1 MTKKE
6 EQYGEI
12 VKLFSLALNQY
23 RLYSENHPTVQMAV
37 RNLFS
42 VFKGA
47 LKSDGVVNLLSAGD
61 HLSVNNVSLDKKTT
75 GVASLLNEWGR
86 RQIEVVT
93 FEPGLGDGEI
103 ESFLKLLALP
113 VRSREEVGGFKKKFA
128 EARFRHI
135 RLGSARFQVVREEEK
150 VIGREEIGPGLGK
163 GEESGGKEGLGEGG
177 GLGKG
182 RGLGGKEGPGGKEGF
197 GVGGGL
203 GGLGEGEGSLEL
215 EEEIDVGAIPG
226 RLPRIGRMEEAIERF
241 LKGGGGEIAFD
252 AQRLAGELETNP
264 REVALQMVRRA
275 QSPEELRGIVKR
287 MGEFLQERL
296 AQSFLLQGMDFS
308 QPISRLATEFMGIM
322 EGPEAR
328 GDFKPLSGEL
338 VEILE
343 RSADGVRVELIA
355 RAFRETGADPERL
368 LEMIAKFLPG
378 KEVRGRILEALK
390 KRLGGLGVGAEEIT
404 RLFAAQE
411 LGELRE
417 RVTVLEREK
426 VRVLAEKVRID
437 AIIRNMGEGLVVVD
451 NEGKIQLM
459 NPAAEKLLGIEP
471 EKGRGSPIVG
481 LLKAEHLLAVAKGPL
496 RDQVDRI
503 TKEIEVKSVS
513 DDTRRILQAS
523 SAVIENEEGNTV
535 GMVSVLSDIT
545 RQKEIEEMKS
555 AFVAH
560 VSHELRTPL
569 FAIEQS
575 LALLIEKESGESNPE
590 REQFLSIAHRNIV
603 RLSRLVND
611 LLDMAKLEA
620 GQMRLNKISF
630 KICDL
635 VHHGVETLRG
645 WMGSMELTMAERY
658 PENDIEVEADPDRL
672 TQVVTNLVG
681 NAIKFTPSGG
691 KITVEVDPHYI
702 APEISEEPC
711 IVISVQ
717 DTGVGIAEKDQKRI
731 FEKFEQ
737 ASVARRQGV
746 SSSGLGLT
754 IAKEI
759 VELHGG
765 KIWVESKPGEG
776 SRFVFVFPR
785 RSNGG
790 VGR

>member
-1 MTKKE
+1 VTKKE

-42 VFKGA
+42 AVKGA

-61 HLSVNNVSLDKKTT
+61 HLLVNNVSLDKKTT
-75 GVASLLNEWGR
+75 GVAPLLNEWGR

-135 RLGSARFQVVREEEK
+135 QLGSARFQVVGEEEK
-150 VIGREEIGPGLGK
+150 VVGREEIGPGLGK
-163 GEESGGKEGLGEGG
+163 GEESGGKEGLGE
-177 GLGKG
+177 
-182 RGLGGKEGPGGKEGF
+182 
-197 GVGGGL
+197 
-203 GGLGEGEGSLEL
+203 L
-215 EEEIDVGAIPG
+215 EEEIGVGAIPG

-426 VRVLAEKVRID
+426 VLVLAEKVRID
-437 AIIRNMGEGLVVVD
+437 TIIRNMGEGLVVVD
-451 NEGKIQLM
+451 NDGKIQLL
-459 NPAAEKLLGIEP
+459 NPAAEKLLGLDLGES
-471 EKGRGSPIVG
+471 KGVPIAQ
-481 LLKAEHLLAVAKGPL
+481 LLKAEHLLALAKGPL
-496 RDQVDRI
+496 RDPPDHV
-503 TKEIEVKSVS
+503 TKEIELKSV
-513 DDTRRILQAS
+513 DDHTRRVLQAS
-523 SAVIENEEGNTV
+523 SAVIENEAGNTV

-645 WMGSMELTMAERY
+645 WVGSMELTMAERY

-717 DTGVGIAEKDQKRI
+717 DTGVGIAEEDQKRI
-731 FEKFEQ
+731 FERFEQ

-746 SSSGLGLT
+746 SSTGLGLA

>member
-42 VFKGA
+42 VVKGA

-61 HLSVNNVSLDKKTT
+61 HLLVNNVSLDKKTT
-75 GVASLLNEWGR
+75 GVAPLLNEWGR

-135 RLGSARFQVVREEEK
+135 QLGSTRFQVVGEEEK
-150 VIGREEIGPGLGK
+150 VVGREEIGPGLGK
-163 GEESGGKEGLGEGG
+163 GEESGGKEGLGE
-177 GLGKG
+177 
-182 RGLGGKEGPGGKEGF
+182 
-197 GVGGGL
+197 
-203 GGLGEGEGSLEL
+203 L
-215 EEEIDVGAIPG
+215 EEEIGVGAIPG

-426 VRVLAEKVRID
+426 VLVLAEKVRID
-437 AIIRNMGEGLVVVD
+437 TIIRNMGEGLVVVD
-451 NEGKIQLM
+451 NDGKIQLL
-459 NPAAEKLLGIEP
+459 NPAAEKLLGLDLGES
-471 EKGRGSPIVG
+471 KGVPIAQ
-481 LLKAEHLLAVAKGPL
+481 LLKAEHLLALAKGPL
-496 RDQVDRI
+496 RDPPDHV
-503 TKEIEVKSVS
+503 TKEIELKSV
-513 DDTRRILQAS
+513 DDHTRRVLQAS
-523 SAVIENEEGNTV
+523 SAVIENEAGNTV

-645 WMGSMELTMAERY
+645 WVGSMELTMAERY

-717 DTGVGIAEKDQKRI
+717 DTGVGIAEEDQKRI
-731 FEKFEQ
+731 FERFEQ

-746 SSSGLGLT
+746 SSTGLGLA

>member
-42 VFKGA
+42 VVKGA

-61 HLSVNNVSLDKKTT
+61 HLLVNNVSLDKKTT
-75 GVASLLNEWGR
+75 GVAPLLNEWGR

-135 RLGSARFQVVREEEK
+135 QLGSARFQVVGEEEK
-150 VIGREEIGPGLGK
+150 VVGREEIGPGLGK
-163 GEESGGKEGLGEGG
+163 GEESGGKEGLGE
-177 GLGKG
+177 
-182 RGLGGKEGPGGKEGF
+182 
-197 GVGGGL
+197 
-203 GGLGEGEGSLEL
+203 L
-215 EEEIDVGAIPG
+215 EEEIGVGAIPG

-426 VRVLAEKVRID
+426 VLVLAEKVRID
-437 AIIRNMGEGLVVVD
+437 TIIRNMGEGLVVVD
-451 NEGKIQLM
+451 NDGKIQLL
-459 NPAAEKLLGIEP
+459 NPAAEKLLGLDLGES
-471 EKGRGSPIVG
+471 KGVPIAQ
-481 LLKAEHLLAVAKGPL
+481 LLKAEHLLALAKGPL
-496 RDQVDRI
+496 RDPPDHV
-503 TKEIEVKSVS
+503 TKEIELKSV
-513 DDTRRILQAS
+513 DDHTRRVLQAS
-523 SAVIENEEGNTV
+523 SAVIENEAGNTV

-645 WMGSMELTMAERY
+645 WVGSMELTMAERY

-717 DTGVGIAEKDQKRI
+717 DTGVGIAEEDQKRI
-731 FEKFEQ
+731 FERFEQ

-746 SSSGLGLT
+746 SSTGLGLA

>member
-1 MTKKE
+1 VTKKE

-42 VFKGA
+42 VVKGA

-61 HLSVNNVSLDKKTT
+61 HLLVNNVSLDKKTT
-75 GVASLLNEWGR
+75 GVAPLLNEWGR

-135 RLGSARFQVVREEEK
+135 QLRSARFQVVGEEEK
-150 VIGREEIGPGLGK
+150 VVGREEIGPGLGK
-163 GEESGGKEGLGEGG
+163 GEESGGKEGLGE
-177 GLGKG
+177 
-182 RGLGGKEGPGGKEGF
+182 
-197 GVGGGL
+197 
-203 GGLGEGEGSLEL
+203 L
-215 EEEIDVGAIPG
+215 EEEIGVGAIPG

-426 VRVLAEKVRID
+426 VLVLAEKVRID
-437 AIIRNMGEGLVVVD
+437 TIIRNMGEGLVVVD
-451 NEGKIQLM
+451 NDGKIQLL
-459 NPAAEKLLGIEP
+459 NPAAEKLLGLDLGES
-471 EKGRGSPIVG
+471 KGVPIAQ
-481 LLKAEHLLAVAKGPL
+481 LLKAEHLLALAKGPL
-496 RDQVDRI
+496 RDPPDHV
-503 TKEIEVKSVS
+503 TKEIELKSM
-513 DDTRRILQAS
+513 DDHTRRVLQAS
-523 SAVIENEEGNTV
+523 SAVIENEAGNTV

-645 WMGSMELTMAERY
+645 WVGSMELTMAERY

-717 DTGVGIAEKDQKRI
+717 DTGVGIAEEDQKRI
-731 FEKFEQ
+731 FERFEQ

-746 SSSGLGLT
+746 SSTGLGLA

>member
-42 VFKGA
+42 AVKGA

-61 HLSVNNVSLDKKTT
+61 HLLVNNVSLDKKTT
-75 GVASLLNEWGR
+75 GVAPLLNEWGR

-135 RLGSARFQVVREEEK
+135 QLGSTRFQVVGEEEK
-150 VIGREEIGPGLGK
+150 VVGREEIGPGLGK
-163 GEESGGKEGLGEGG
+163 GEESGGKEGLGE
-177 GLGKG
+177 
-182 RGLGGKEGPGGKEGF
+182 
-197 GVGGGL
+197 
-203 GGLGEGEGSLEL
+203 L
-215 EEEIDVGAIPG
+215 EEEIGVGAIPG

-426 VRVLAEKVRID
+426 VLVLAEKVRID
-437 AIIRNMGEGLVVVD
+437 TIIRNMGEGLVVVD
-451 NEGKIQLM
+451 NDGKIQLL
-459 NPAAEKLLGIEP
+459 NPAAEKLLGLDLGES
-471 EKGRGSPIVG
+471 KGVPIAQ
-481 LLKAEHLLAVAKGPL
+481 LLKAEHLLALAKGPL
-496 RDQVDRI
+496 RDPPDHV
-503 TKEIEVKSVS
+503 TKEIELKSV
-513 DDTRRILQAS
+513 DDHTRRVLQAS
-523 SAVIENEEGNTV
+523 SAVIENEAGNTV

-645 WMGSMELTMAERY
+645 WVGSMELTMAERY

-717 DTGVGIAEKDQKRI
+717 DTGVGIAEEDQKRI
-731 FEKFEQ
+731 FERFEQ

-746 SSSGLGLT
+746 SSTGLGLA

>member
-42 VFKGA
+42 VVKGA

-61 HLSVNNVSLDKKTT
+61 HLLVNNVSLDKKTT
-75 GVASLLNEWGR
+75 GVAPLLNEWGR

-135 RLGSARFQVVREEEK
+135 QLGRARFQVVGEEEK
-150 VIGREEIGPGLGK
+150 VVGREEIGPGLGK
-163 GEESGGKEGLGEGG
+163 GEESGGKEGLGE
-177 GLGKG
+177 
-182 RGLGGKEGPGGKEGF
+182 
-197 GVGGGL
+197 
-203 GGLGEGEGSLEL
+203 L
-215 EEEIDVGAIPG
+215 EEEIGVGAIPG

-426 VRVLAEKVRID
+426 VLVLAEKVRID
-437 AIIRNMGEGLVVVD
+437 TIIRNMGEGLVVVD
-451 NEGKIQLM
+451 NDGKIQLL
-459 NPAAEKLLGIEP
+459 NPAAEKLLGLDLGES
-471 EKGRGSPIVG
+471 KGVPIAQ
-481 LLKAEHLLAVAKGPL
+481 LLKAEHLLALAKGPL
-496 RDQVDRI
+496 RDPPDHV
-503 TKEIEVKSVS
+503 TKEIELKSV
-513 DDTRRILQAS
+513 DDHTRRVLQAS
-523 SAVIENEEGNTV
+523 SAVIENEAGNTV

-590 REQFLSIAHRNIV
+590 REQFLYIAHRNIV

-645 WMGSMELTMAERY
+645 WVGSMELTMAERY

-717 DTGVGIAEKDQKRI
+717 DTGVGIAEEDQKRI
-731 FEKFEQ
+731 FERFEQ

-746 SSSGLGLT
+746 SSTGLGLA

>member
-42 VFKGA
+42 VVKGA

-61 HLSVNNVSLDKKTT
+61 HLLVNNVSLDKKTT
-75 GVASLLNEWGR
+75 GVAPLLNEWGR

-135 RLGSARFQVVREEEK
+135 QLRSARFQVVGEEEK
-150 VIGREEIGPGLGK
+150 VVGREEIGPGLGK
-163 GEESGGKEGLGEGG
+163 GEESGGKEGLGE
-177 GLGKG
+177 
-182 RGLGGKEGPGGKEGF
+182 
-197 GVGGGL
+197 
-203 GGLGEGEGSLEL
+203 L
-215 EEEIDVGAIPG
+215 EEEIGVGAIPG

-426 VRVLAEKVRID
+426 VLVLAEKVRID
-437 AIIRNMGEGLVVVD
+437 TIIRNMGEGLVVVD
-451 NEGKIQLM
+451 NDGKIQLL
-459 NPAAEKLLGIEP
+459 NPAAEKLLGLDLGES
-471 EKGRGSPIVG
+471 KGVPIAQ
-481 LLKAEHLLAVAKGPL
+481 LLKAEHLLALAKGPL
-496 RDQVDRI
+496 RDPPDHV
-503 TKEIEVKSVS
+503 TKEIELKSV
-513 DDTRRILQAS
+513 DDHTRRVLQAS
-523 SAVIENEEGNTV
+523 SAVIENEAGNTV

-645 WMGSMELTMAERY
+645 WVGSMELTMAERY

-717 DTGVGIAEKDQKRI
+717 DTGVGIAEEDQKRI
-731 FEKFEQ
+731 FERFEQ

-746 SSSGLGLT
+746 SSTGLGLA

>member
-1 MTKKE
+1 VTKKE

-42 VFKGA
+42 VVKGA

-61 HLSVNNVSLDKKTT
+61 HLLVNNVSLDKKTT
-75 GVASLLNEWGR
+75 GVAPLLNEWGR

-135 RLGSARFQVVREEEK
+135 QLGSTRFQVVGEEEK
-150 VIGREEIGPGLGK
+150 VVGREEIGPGLGK
-163 GEESGGKEGLGEGG
+163 GEESGGKEGLGE
-177 GLGKG
+177 
-182 RGLGGKEGPGGKEGF
+182 
-197 GVGGGL
+197 
-203 GGLGEGEGSLEL
+203 L
-215 EEEIDVGAIPG
+215 EEEIGVGAIPG

-426 VRVLAEKVRID
+426 VLVLAEKVRID
-437 AIIRNMGEGLVVVD
+437 TIIRNMGEGLVVVD
-451 NEGKIQLM
+451 NDGKIQLL
-459 NPAAEKLLGIEP
+459 NPAAEKLLGLDLGES
-471 EKGRGSPIVG
+471 KGVPIAQ
-481 LLKAEHLLAVAKGPL
+481 LLKAEHLLALAKGPL
-496 RDQVDRI
+496 RDPPDHV
-503 TKEIEVKSVS
+503 TKEIELKSV
-513 DDTRRILQAS
+513 DDHTRRVLQAS
-523 SAVIENEEGNTV
+523 SAVIENEAGNTV

-645 WMGSMELTMAERY
+645 WVGSMELTMAERY

-717 DTGVGIAEKDQKRI
+717 DTGVGIAEEDQKRI
-731 FEKFEQ
+731 FERFEQ

-746 SSSGLGLT
+746 SSTGLGLA

>member
-42 VFKGA
+42 VVKGA

-61 HLSVNNVSLDKKTT
+61 HLLVNNVSLDKKTT
-75 GVASLLNEWGR
+75 GVAPLLNEWGR

-135 RLGSARFQVVREEEK
+135 QLGSTRFQVVGEEEK
-150 VIGREEIGPGLGK
+150 VVGREEIGPGLGK
-163 GEESGGKEGLGEGG
+163 GEESGGKEGLGE
-177 GLGKG
+177 
-182 RGLGGKEGPGGKEGF
+182 
-197 GVGGGL
+197 
-203 GGLGEGEGSLEL
+203 L
-215 EEEIDVGAIPG
+215 EEEIGVGAIPG

-426 VRVLAEKVRID
+426 VLVLAEKVRID
-437 AIIRNMGEGLVVVD
+437 TIIRNMGEGLVVVD
-451 NEGKIQLM
+451 NDGKIQLL
-459 NPAAEKLLGIEP
+459 NPAAEKLLGLDLGES
-471 EKGRGSPIVG
+471 KGVPIAQ
-481 LLKAEHLLAVAKGPL
+481 LLKAEHLLALAKGPL
-496 RDQVDRI
+496 RDPPDHV
-503 TKEIEVKSVS
+503 TKEIELKSV
-513 DDTRRILQAS
+513 DDHTRRVLQAS
-523 SAVIENEEGNTV
+523 SAVIDHGPIFF
-535 GMVSVLSDIT
+535 MVASKWAWPFFSSDL
-545 RQKEIEEMKS
+545 RHACAS
-555 AFVAH
+555 A
-560 VSHELRTPL
+560 
-569 FAIEQS
+569 
-575 LALLIEKESGESNPE
+575 SGI
-590 REQFLSIAHRNIV
+590 R
-603 RLSRLVND
+603 
-611 LLDMAKLEA
+611 M
-620 GQMRLNKISF
+620 
-630 KICDL
+630 
-635 VHHGVETLRG
+635 
-645 WMGSMELTMAERY
+645 
-658 PENDIEVEADPDRL
+658 
-672 TQVVTNLVG
+672 
-681 NAIKFTPSGG
+681 
-691 KITVEVDPHYI
+691 
-702 APEISEEPC
+702 
-711 IVISVQ
+711 
-717 DTGVGIAEKDQKRI
+717 
-731 FEKFEQ
+731 
-737 ASVARRQGV
+737 
-746 SSSGLGLT
+746 
-754 IAKEI
+754 
-759 VELHGG
+759 
-765 KIWVESKPGEG
+765 
-776 SRFVFVFPR
+776 
-785 RSNGG
+785 
-790 VGR
+790 

>member
-42 VFKGA
+42 AVKGA

-61 HLSVNNVSLDKKTT
+61 HLLVNNVSLDKKTT
-75 GVASLLNEWGR
+75 GVAPLLNEWGR

-135 RLGSARFQVVREEEK
+135 QLGSARFQVVGEEEK
-150 VIGREEIGPGLGK
+150 VVGREEIGPGLGK
-163 GEESGGKEGLGEGG
+163 GEESGGKEGLGE
-177 GLGKG
+177 
-182 RGLGGKEGPGGKEGF
+182 
-197 GVGGGL
+197 
-203 GGLGEGEGSLEL
+203 L
-215 EEEIDVGAIPG
+215 EEEIGVGAIPG

-426 VRVLAEKVRID
+426 VLVLAEKVRID
-437 AIIRNMGEGLVVVD
+437 TIIRNMGEGLVVVD
-451 NEGKIQLM
+451 NDGKIQLL
-459 NPAAEKLLGIEP
+459 NPAAEKLLGLDLGES
-471 EKGRGSPIVG
+471 KGVPIAQ
-481 LLKAEHLLAVAKGPL
+481 LLKAEHLLALAKGPL
-496 RDQVDRI
+496 RDPPDHV
-503 TKEIEVKSVS
+503 TKEIELKSV
-513 DDTRRILQAS
+513 DDHTRRVLQAS
-523 SAVIENEEGNTV
+523 SAVIENEAGNTV

-645 WMGSMELTMAERY
+645 WVGSMELTMAERY

-717 DTGVGIAEKDQKRI
+717 DTGVGIAEEDQKRI
-731 FEKFEQ
+731 FERFEQ

-746 SSSGLGLT
+746 SSTGLGLA

>member
-1 MTKKE
+1 
-6 EQYGEI
+6 
-12 VKLFSLALNQY
+12 
-23 RLYSENHPTVQMAV
+23 
-37 RNLFS
+37 
-42 VFKGA
+42 
-47 LKSDGVVNLLSAGD
+47 
-61 HLSVNNVSLDKKTT
+61 
-75 GVASLLNEWGR
+75 
-86 RQIEVVT
+86 
-93 FEPGLGDGEI
+93 
-103 ESFLKLLALP
+103 
-113 VRSREEVGGFKKKFA
+113 
-128 EARFRHI
+128 
-135 RLGSARFQVVREEEK
+135 
-150 VIGREEIGPGLGK
+150 
-163 GEESGGKEGLGEGG
+163 
-177 GLGKG
+177 
-182 RGLGGKEGPGGKEGF
+182 
-197 GVGGGL
+197 
-203 GGLGEGEGSLEL
+203 
-215 EEEIDVGAIPG
+215 
-226 RLPRIGRMEEAIERF
+226 
-241 LKGGGGEIAFD
+241 
-252 AQRLAGELETNP
+252 
-264 REVALQMVRRA
+264 MVRRA

-426 VRVLAEKVRID
+426 VLVLAEKVRID
-437 AIIRNMGEGLVVVD
+437 TIIRNMGEGLVVVD
-451 NEGKIQLM
+451 NDGKIQLL
-459 NPAAEKLLGIEP
+459 NPAAEKLLGLDLGES
-471 EKGRGSPIVG
+471 KGVPIAQ
-481 LLKAEHLLAVAKGPL
+481 LLKAEHLLALAKGPL
-496 RDQVDRI
+496 RDPPDHV
-503 TKEIEVKSVS
+503 TKEIELKSV
-513 DDTRRILQAS
+513 DDHTRRVLQAS
-523 SAVIENEEGNTV
+523 SAVIENEAGNTV

-645 WMGSMELTMAERY
+645 WVGSMELTMAERY

-717 DTGVGIAEKDQKRI
+717 DTGVGIAEEDQKRI
-731 FEKFEQ
+731 FERFEQ

-746 SSSGLGLT
+746 SSTGLGLA

>member
-61 HLSVNNVSLDKKTT
+61 HLLVNNVSLDKKTT
-75 GVASLLNEWGR
+75 GVVPLLNEWGR

-135 RLGSARFQVVREEEK
+135 RLGSTRFQVVGEEEK
-150 VIGREEIGPGLGK
+150 VVGREEIGPGLGK
-163 GEESGGKEGLGEGG
+163 GEEFGGKEGLGEGE

-182 RGLGGKEGPGGKEGF
+182 R
-197 GVGGGL
+197 GL

-215 EEEIDVGAIPG
+215 EEEIGVGAIPG

-390 KRLGGLGVGAEEIT
+390 KRLGGLGVGAEEIS

-417 RVTVLEREK
+417 RVGVLEWERVRTLSEK
-426 VRVLAEKVRID
+426 ERID
-437 AIIRNMGEGLVVVD
+437 NIIRNMGEGLVVVD
-451 NEGKIQLM
+451 NDGKIQLM
-459 NPAAEKLLGIEP
+459 NPAAEKLLGINL
-471 EKGRGSPIVG
+471 EKSKGVPVAQM
-481 LLKAEHLLAVAKGPL
+481 LKAEHLLALAKGPL
-496 RDQVDRI
+496 KDQTDHV
-503 TKEIEVKSVS
+503 TKEIELRSV
-513 DDTRRILQAS
+513 DDHTRRVLQAS
-523 SAVIENEEGNTV
+523 SAVIENEAGNTV

-575 LALLIEKESGESNPE
+575 LALLLEKETGEPNPE

-611 LLDMAKLEA
+611 LLDVAKIEA

-635 VHHGVETLRG
+635 VHHTVETLRG
-645 WMGSMELTMAERY
+645 WAGSMELTLEERY

-681 NAIKFTPSGG
+681 NAIKFTPSEG

-717 DTGVGIAEKDQKRI
+717 DTGVGIAEEDQKRI

-765 KIWVESKPGEG
+765 KIRVESKPGEG

>member
-1 MTKKE
+1 VTKKE

-42 VFKGA
+42 VVKGA

-61 HLSVNNVSLDKKTT
+61 HLLVNNVSLDKKTT
-75 GVASLLNEWGR
+75 GVAPLLNEWGR

-135 RLGSARFQVVREEEK
+135 QLRSARFQVVGEEEK
-150 VIGREEIGPGLGK
+150 VVGREEIGPGLGK
-163 GEESGGKEGLGEGG
+163 GEESGGKEGLGE
-177 GLGKG
+177 
-182 RGLGGKEGPGGKEGF
+182 
-197 GVGGGL
+197 
-203 GGLGEGEGSLEL
+203 L
-215 EEEIDVGAIPG
+215 EEEIGVGAIPG

-426 VRVLAEKVRID
+426 VLVLAEKVRID
-437 AIIRNMGEGLVVVD
+437 TIIRNMGEGLVVVD
-451 NEGKIQLM
+451 NDGKIQLL
-459 NPAAEKLLGIEP
+459 NPAAEKLLGLDLGES
-471 EKGRGSPIVG
+471 KGVPIAQ
-481 LLKAEHLLAVAKGPL
+481 LLKAEHLLALAKGPL
-496 RDQVDRI
+496 RDPPDHV
-503 TKEIEVKSVS
+503 TKEIELKSV
-513 DDTRRILQAS
+513 DDHTRRVLQAS
-523 SAVIENEEGNTV
+523 SAVIENEAGNTV

-645 WMGSMELTMAERY
+645 WVGSMELTMAERY

-717 DTGVGIAEKDQKRI
+717 DTGVGIAEEDQKRI
-731 FEKFEQ
+731 FERFEQ

-746 SSSGLGLT
+746 SSTGLGLA